1 MVKHQNYFK
10 KNLDNGI
17 RVVGERMPHLKSVS
31 LGIWV
36 ALGSR
41 DDEPRI
47 AGISHFIEHMFFKG
61 TRKRS
66 AGRIA
71 QEIDRLGGELNAFT
85 SRENTTFY
93 IKVLD
98 EHLDKAIDLI
108 GDLFHHS
115 VFDPTEINREKQV
128 VLQEIKMVEDDPEDL
143 VHELHTQ
150 NVWKG
155 NPLGRS
161 ILGSVKTVQEISRR
175 EIIRYIKKY
184 YHPDRIVIS
193 VAGNFS
199 TTFLMKRLNKVF
211 GRFKGQISPV
221 TQREAPHLNGR
232 FLIKKK
238 PLTQVHICLGLK
250 GLPLTHQDRY
260 VVYGLNTLL
269 GGSMSSR
276 LFQEIREKR
285 GLVYSI
291 YSNFSGFQDAG
302 LFTIY
307 AAVSQKFSERV
318 LHLILRGLK
327 LLRDEGVGRSELDR
341 TLAQLK
347 GNIML
352 GLESTNSRMS
362 RLARD
367 EIYFGRYFSLKE
379 MLGEIGK
386 INRPRIHRLA
396 DELLDRHDMSLTI
409 LGPLRSNFKS
419 IQTQLT

>member
-1 MVKHQNYFK
+1 
-10 KNLDNGI
+10 
-17 RVVGERMPHLKSVS
+17 
-31 LGIWV
+31 
-36 ALGSR
+36 
-41 DDEPRI
+41 
-47 AGISHFIEHMFFKG
+47 MFD
-61 TRKRS
+61 
-66 AGRIA
+66 
-71 QEIDRLGGELNAFT
+71 Q
-85 SRENTTFY
+85 
-93 IKVLD
+93 
-98 EHLDKAIDLI
+98 
-108 GDLFHHS
+108 
-115 VFDPTEINREKQV
+115 TEINREKQV

-175 EIIRYIKKY
+175 EIIRYLKKY
-184 YHPDRIVIS
+184 YHPERIVIS

-211 GRFKGQISPV
+211 GRFKGQIPPP
-221 TQREAPHLNGR
+221 TLREAPHINGR

-250 GLPLTHQDRY
+250 GLPLIHQDRY

-285 GLVYSI
+285 GLAYSI
-291 YSNFSGFQDAG
+291 YSSFSGFQDAG

-327 LLRDEGVGRSELDR
+327 LLRDEGVGRSELNR